1 MCRSTIWA
9 ACRDADSPASPLESW
24 WGVLGRDPAI
34 DPRKDRPGPTPLCA
48 HLPPVGPPSRCSFS
62 TPCTHHLTCSP
73 DPCLGSV
80 CLHPQPSWFGFKGYL
95 LGWGALII
103 PSKMTCDPLCSP
115 PLSCPSFSPAPAPVC
130 LSMCCRLLPVG
141 SAPGPGGDARLLR
154 NLRAWNSHVR
164 SKVG

>member
-1 MCRSTIWA
+1 MAKGQLQTLLWPHSSLRTYQI
-9 ACRDADSPASPLESW
+9 PAKTVQARHPSVLIFLLWDPL
-24 WGVLGRDPAI
+24 PA
-34 DPRKDRPGPTPLCA
+34 
-48 HLPPVGPPSRCSFS
+48 VPSARHVHITSLV
-62 TPCTHHLTCSP
+62 PP